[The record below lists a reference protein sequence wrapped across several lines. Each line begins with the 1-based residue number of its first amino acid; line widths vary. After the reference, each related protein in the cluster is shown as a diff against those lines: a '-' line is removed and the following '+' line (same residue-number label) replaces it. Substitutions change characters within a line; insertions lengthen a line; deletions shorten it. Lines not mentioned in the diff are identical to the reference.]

1 MHDNATWTFDGD
13 IVGQF
18 DSHIERSVPLYAH
31 GHQLVLA
38 ISDYFIGPESWVVDV
53 GCSTGQLTQQ
63 LAQRAAK
70 KSGRVL
76 AVDVVPAMIEKAK
89 DTCQGHSNID
99 FVCADA
105 LAIDWP
111 QADFIVAY
119 YTLQFI
125 PPKCRQIV
133 MDRIYSSL
141 NWGGALVW
149 FEKVRAPDAR
159 FQDIMTG
166 IYTDYKVA
174 QGYNS
179 DEILKKSRQ
188 LKQVLSPFSTQGNC
202 DLLTRAGFVDTMTV
216 FKHVCF
222 EGVLAIK

>member
-1 MHDNATWTFDGD
+1 MQDNATWTFDGD
-13 IVGQF
+13 IVGHF
-18 DSHIERSVPLYAH
+18 DDHIGRSVPLYAH
-31 GHQLVLA
+31 GHALVLSIA
-38 ISDYFIGPESWVVDV
+38 DYFIGPDSCVVDL
-53 GCSTGQLTQQ
+53 GCSTGQLTHA
-63 LAQRAAK
+63 LAERVAK

-76 AVDVVPAMIEKAK
+76 AIDVVPAMIQKAQ
-89 DTCQGHSNID
+89 DRCQEHTNID
-99 FVCADA
+99 WICEDA

-111 QADFIVAY
+111 QSDFIVAY

-125 PPKCRQIV
+125 PPKCRQVV
-133 MDRIYSSL
+133 MDRLYASL

-166 IYTDYKVA
+166 IYTDYKLD
-174 QGYNS
+174 QGYNPA
-179 DEILKKSRQ
+179 EILKKSRQ
-188 LKQVLSPFSTQGNC
+188 LKQVLSPFSSQGNQ

>member
-1 MHDNATWTFDGD
+1 MQDSATWTFNGE
-13 IVGQF
+13 IVGHF
-18 DSHIERSVPLYAH
+18 DEHIERSVPLYAQ

-38 ISDYFIGPESWVVDV
+38 ISDYFIGPESWVIDL
-53 GCSTGQLTQQ
+53 GCSTGQLTQY

-76 AVDVVPAMIEKAK
+76 AVDSIPAMIAKAQER
-89 DTCQGHSNID
+89 CIEHANID
-99 FVCADA
+99 WACEDL

-111 QADFIVAY
+111 HADFIVAY

-125 PPKCRQIV
+125 PPKCRQV
-133 MDRIYSSL
+133 VLDRIYDRL
-141 NWGGALVW
+141 NWGGAFVC

-166 IYTDYKVA
+166 LYTDYKLE
-174 QGYNS
+174 QGYSS
-179 DEILKKSRQ
+179 DAILKKARQ
-188 LKQVLSPFSTQGNC
+188 LKQVLAPFSTQGNRE
-202 DLLTRAGFVDTMTV
+202 LLARAGFVDTMTV